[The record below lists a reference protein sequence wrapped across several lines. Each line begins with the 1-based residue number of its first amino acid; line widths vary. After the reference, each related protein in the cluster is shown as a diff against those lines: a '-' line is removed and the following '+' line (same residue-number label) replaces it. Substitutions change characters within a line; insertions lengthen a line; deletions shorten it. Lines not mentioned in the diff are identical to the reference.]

1 MSRPARNRAHGRNG
15 GFTLVEVLAAML
27 FMAIVIPVV
36 VEGMGIGAR
45 AEVAAERRREA
56 ARLGDAKLTE
66 KIVSLEW
73 QDGNQSGDF
82 GTDHPG
88 FRWELTTSTW
98 DQATMQVV
106 TMDVIYSVQGVESH
120 EILTT
125 LVPLSTT
132 TSTASTE

>member
-1 MSRPARNRAHGRNG
+1 MSRPLRNETRAQRA

-36 VEGMGIGAR
+36 VEGMGIASR

-66 KIVSLEW
+66 KIISNEW
-73 QDGNQSGDF
+73 QDGNQTGDF

-88 FRWELTTSTW
+88 FRWELTTSSW
-98 DQATMQVV
+98 DQATLQVV
-106 TMDVIYSVQGVESH
+106 KLDVIYSVQGVESR
-120 EILTT
+120 ETLTT
-125 LVPLSTT
+125 LVASTTTT
-132 TSTASTE
+132 TSTTQ